1 MVARAAW
8 SAYFHDFD
16 VFLPD
21 EVAGPDQHAVVATL
35 EGLLRHPSISDLHA
49 RRQSKASLGHGLAPL
64 AGPPAGAQVERDAFA
79 RGLLRADA
87 GARVHS
93 WLRISRLAFAGS
105 AIAQA
110 R

>member
-35 EGLLRHPSISDLHA
+35 EGLLRHPSISDL
-49 RRQSKASLGHGLAPL
+49 
-64 AGPPAGAQVERDAFA
+64 GPPAGAQVELDAFA